1 MDSES
6 NDADVVAQFA
16 WIPEMMLLSL
26 LKRDVTIELR
36 YFSLSRC
43 LRTVLKCRTQIAHI
57 FKTVILPL
65 PEYKADID
73 VQSWVDRLLL
83 VSSHLN
89 TPAFG
94 ALKRLTG
101 LMGFARGGSP
111 YRAFVDFCEANN
123 VS

>member
-1 MDSES
+1 MS
-6 NDADVVAQFA
+6 
-16 WIPEMMLLSL
+16 
-26 LKRDVTIELR
+26 
-36 YFSLSRC
+36 
-43 LRTVLKCRTQIAHI
+43 RTQISHI

-65 PEYKADID
+65 PEQKAEID
-73 VQSWVDRLLL
+73 VQAWVDRLLL

-101 LMGFARGGSP
+101 LIGFARGGSP

-123 VS
+123 VSIFKENELMSREELLMKIKIKRKLKLDWNLSFLLLPVCPHCRWS